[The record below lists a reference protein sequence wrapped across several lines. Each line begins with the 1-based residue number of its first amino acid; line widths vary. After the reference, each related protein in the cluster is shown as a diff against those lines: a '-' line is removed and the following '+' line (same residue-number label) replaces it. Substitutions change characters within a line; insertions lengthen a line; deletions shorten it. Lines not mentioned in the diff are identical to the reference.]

1 MEVKIS
7 LDLYAYYEHRC
18 PIYRV
23 WVDDHLMNE
32 REYWVDCL
40 SNYIEE
46 VLHLELEPGYHTL
59 LVEKITVPQ
68 AKIWVEKAVIE
79 CGQSKEI
86 LSFGIRPQDKQTI
99 KFLINIA

>member
-7 LDLYAYYEHRC
+7 FNLYAYYEHQC
-18 PIYRV
+18 PIYRI

-32 REYWVDCL
+32 REFWTDCL
-40 SNYIEE
+40 TNYIEE
-46 VLHLELEPGYHTL
+46 VLHLELDPGYHTL

-68 AKIWVEKAVIE
+68 AKIWVEKLIIE
-79 CGQSKEI
+79 NGASTEI
-86 LSFGIRPQDKQTI
+86 LNLGIRPQDKQTI